1 MKGIYIMSNK
11 VYIYNPAQARYYI
24 QNGMRVLD
32 TGIHHRTH
40 KVFYVFDFDETEEIY
55 KKWVYRKH

>member
-1 MKGIYIMSNK
+1 MVLANK
-11 VYIYNPAQARYYI
+11 ALICYNGDVKTI
-24 QNGMRVLD
+24 TN
-32 TGIHHRTH
+32 RTH